1 MSWILFII
9 IRVGVEAVITIVL
22 KSECFYLLSCV
33 KLFMQTIFWQPM
45 KPPQRMRPLPPP
57 PLRCPPQRGRLWSS
71 LPLPSGSD
79 SFALAEVTI

>member
-9 IRVGVEAVITIVL
+9 IREGVEAVITIVL

-33 KLFMQTIFWQPM
+33 KLFMQIIFWQPM

-57 PLRCPPQRGRLWSS
+57 PLRCPPQRGRLWSN